1 MESIQTIAVIRAVC
15 KVELTAANDDDFG
28 AFSLI

>member
-15 KVELTAANDDDFG
+15 KVELTAANDDDFCT
-28 AFSLI
+28 F

>member
-15 KVELTAANDDDFG
+15 KVELTVANDDDFST
-28 AFSLI
+28 F